1 MLFKNRREAGEKLSA
16 ELESY
21 KGLNPLILAVPRGGV
36 TVAEPVWE
44 NVGGELDLIITRKIG
59 APYQPELA
67 IGAVS
72 GDGFIMLN
80 NNIVSRLNVTEDY
93 INRAAESEQDEI
105 RRRLRIYRGNR
116 SMPLLDNRLVV
127 IIDDGVA
134 TGYTLL
140 AAIRS
145 LQEKTPAKLVLAI
158 PVGPPDTLAM
168 LEKEV
173 DDLIFLEAPVHFSA
187 VGQFYRQFDQVSDSE
202 VIAILQKAWKGKNKD
217 L

>member
-1 MLFKNRREAGEKLSA
+1 MLFKNRREAGEKLA
-16 ELESY
+16 AQLEAY
-21 KGLNPLILAVPRGGV
+21 KGRKPLILAVPRGGV

-44 NVGGELDLIITRKIG
+44 NIGGELDLIITRKIG

-72 GDGFIMLN
+72 GDGFVMLN

-93 INRAAESEQDEI
+93 INTAAEKEQNEI
-105 RRRLRIYRGNR
+105 RRRLKIYRGNR
-116 SMPLLDNRLVV
+116 SMPLIDNRLVV

-140 AAIRS
+140 AALRS
-145 LQEKTPAKLVLAI
+145 LQEKNPVKLVLAI
-158 PVGPPDTLAM
+158 PVGPPDTLTM
-168 LEKEV
+168 LENEV
-173 DDLIFLEAPVHFSA
+173 DELLCLEAPVHFSA

-202 VIAILQKAWKGKNKD
+202 VTAILQKAWKGEE
-217 L
+217 

>member
-1 MLFKNRREAGEKLSA
+1 MLFKNRREAGEKLA
-16 ELESY
+16 AQLEAY
-21 KGLNPLILAVPRGGV
+21 KGRKPLILAVPRGGV

-44 NVGGELDLIITRKIG
+44 NIGGELDLIITRKIG

-72 GDGFIMLN
+72 GDGFVMLN

-93 INRAAESEQDEI
+93 INTAAEKEQNEI
-105 RRRLRIYRGNR
+105 RRRLKIYRGNR
-116 SMPLLDNRLVV
+116 SMPLIDNRLVV

-140 AAIRS
+140 AALRS
-145 LQEKTPAKLVLAI
+145 LQEKNPAKLVLAI
-158 PVGPPDTLAM
+158 PVGPPDTLTM
-168 LEKEV
+168 LENEV
-173 DDLIFLEAPVHFSA
+173 DELLCLEAPVHFSA

-202 VIAILQKAWKGKNKD
+202 VTAILQKAWKGEE
-217 L
+217 

>member
-1 MLFKNRREAGEKLSA
+1 MLFKNRREAGEKLA
-16 ELESY
+16 AQLEAY
-21 KGLNPLILAVPRGGV
+21 KGRKPLILAVPRGGV

-44 NVGGELDLIITRKIG
+44 NIGGELDLIITRKIG

-72 GDGFIMLN
+72 GDGFVMLN

-93 INRAAESEQDEI
+93 INTAAEKEQNEI
-105 RRRLRIYRGNR
+105 RRRLKIYRGNR
-116 SMPLLDNRLVV
+116 SMPLIDNRLVV

-140 AAIRS
+140 AALRS
-145 LQEKTPAKLVLAI
+145 LQEKNPAKLVLAI
-158 PVGPPDTLAM
+158 PVGPPDTLTM
-168 LEKEV
+168 LENEV
-173 DDLIFLEAPVHFSA
+173 DELLCLEAPVHFSA

-202 VIAILQKAWKGKNKD
+202 VKKKKKKAWKGEE
-217 L
+217 